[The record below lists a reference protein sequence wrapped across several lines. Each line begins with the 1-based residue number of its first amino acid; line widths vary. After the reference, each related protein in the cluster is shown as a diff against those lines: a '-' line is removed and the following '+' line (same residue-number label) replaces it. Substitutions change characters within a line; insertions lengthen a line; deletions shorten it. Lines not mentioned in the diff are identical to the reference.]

1 MKKAI
6 QTPLAPA
13 AIAPYSQAI
22 EAGDTIFCS
31 GQFGL
36 DPGTGGL
43 VAGGVGVSPR
53 VIVNLSDECVALSK
67 CDQPLSGLV
76 RPHGLEAHLPGQNSA
91 CATSS
96 FLDKGV

>member
-1 MKKAI
+1 M
-6 QTPLAPA
+6 
-13 AIAPYSQAI
+13 
-22 EAGDTIFCS
+22 
-31 GQFGL
+31 FGL
-36 DPGTGGL
+36 IASTRMSSDLTQEVLFGAPSQGNSSAPRAGTP
-43 VAGGVGVSPR
+43 GVSPR

-91 CATSS
+91 CATSN